1 MTLEPRWRR
10 VEGERRVGRSK
21 TRPGPLRML
30 VGVVMF
36 LFKVR
41 RSLRGSGRWWVRRP
55 NRIAGRRGQTRR
67 GLQRDGR
74 ARRRFFHRAAPSTR
88 ASSMG
93 AYGGG
98 PEASPASQMEPEV
111 IPPGCGSQGT
121 IKPGGPAGPTNLSSQ
136 HLQPASLRGS
146 PGAAAPAPGQH
157 PTRQWMEWGGAFDDI
172 PPAPTTQDAPVGRY
186 LSFWRVGDG
195 VLTAP
200 TPASSSPA

>member
-121 IKPGGPAGPTNLSSQ
+121 IKPGGPAGPTNLQYPPSTSS
-136 HLQPASLRGS
+136 LLASGARPGPPRQRQGS
-146 PGAAAPAPGQH
+146 TRHDSGWSGVGHSTTYRLHPPHKTPQLGA
-157 PTRQWMEWGGAFDDI
+157 I
-172 PPAPTTQDAPVGRY
+172 
-186 LSFWRVGDG
+186 
-195 VLTAP
+195 
-200 TPASSSPA
+200 